1 MARDGNHLRR
11 LVTCRITISRAWTSL
26 ASKLL
31 ISARGSI
38 PSRTKTDQQDCQ
50 AVTEAAT
57 VCCYKWQ
64 ARVCTQVTS
73 TVTRVTSTVTL
84 VTSTV
89 TLVTSTVTLV
99 TSTVSPHSKCDCK
112 YLRSQQIKLKKRKL
126 AVRLD
131 CRSTFEYETAR
142 SKISEK
148 SSVSRKMTFDRLLHS
163 NLLLSVFKS
172 LAPC

>member
-26 ASKLL
+26 VSKLL

-57 VCCYKWQ
+57 VCCYKWP

-73 TVTRVTSTVTL
+73 TVIL